1 MITFAVFAALVTLL
15 VFFGFKIQN
24 LQKQLLISQ
33 NSLKSTSR
41 RMNNANSSMVVL
53 SQQIQGFLIERLE
66 SSHKRGLISNK
77 PFEVLHPMYEKIS
90 AVAVYCMEK
99 GMSVEEALKTALKDT
114 EVTLE
119 QLREIIKEQ
128 PSEIRMA
135 WSKNTLDGF
144 IIACKG
150 LSFPATKTESTPSS

>member
-1 MITFAVFAALVTLL
+1 MIIFAAFAALVILL
-15 VFFGFKIQN
+15 VYFGFKIQN
-24 LQKQLLISQ
+24 LQKELLITH
-33 NSLKSTSR
+33 NNLKSTSR
-41 RMNNANSSMVVL
+41 RMTSANSSMVVL
-53 SQQIQGFLIERLE
+53 SQQIQSFLIERLE

-90 AVAVYCMEK
+90 TVAVLCMDR
-99 GMSVEEALKTALKDT
+99 GMSVEEALKTALKDS

-128 PSEIRMA
+128 PSDIRMA

-144 IIACKG
+144 IIACRG
-150 LSFPATKTESTPSS
+150 LSFPPTKTESTATS